1 MARLPR
7 YYIKNQPQ
15 LVMQRG
21 IDQQDVFYHDD
32 DYQRYLECLE
42 AAASANRLK
51 IHAYVLMPDHVQL
64 LVSPGTEQGI
74 PRALQSLGRNYAQY
88 LNNNYWRGGALWE
101 GRYRATILD
110 GKNYLLSC
118 SRYIEQNPVRSG
130 LVKHPKEYS
139 WSSYGRNALGYE
151 NSLISEHRVYR
162 ALGAT
167 EQARNKAYRSL
178 FRKKMSL
185 DEEAL
190 IYESTL
196 KGWALGDSRFIARI
210 EKTGG
215 RRATPLPRGR
225 PRLSDSSE

>member
-15 LVMQRG
+15 LIMQRG
-21 IDQQDVFYHDD
+21 IDQQDVFFHED
-32 DYQRYLECLE
+32 DYPCYLECLE

-64 LVSPGTEQGI
+64 LASPGTDQGI
-74 PRALQSLGRNYAQY
+74 PRTLQALGRNYAQY
-88 LNNNYWRGGALWE
+88 LNDNYWRGGALWE

-110 GKNYLLSC
+110 SKDYLLSC
-118 SRYIEQNPVRSG
+118 SRYIEQNPLRSG
-130 LVKHPKEYS
+130 LVKHPKEYF
-139 WSSYGRNALGYE
+139 WSSYRHNAMGYE
-151 NSLISEHRVYR
+151 DSLISEHKIYR
-162 ALGAT
+162 ALGT
-167 EQARNKAYRSL
+167 SERERNKAYRSL

-185 DEEAL
+185 DEETM

-210 EKTGG
+210 EKMGG

-225 PRLSDSSE
+225 PRLSNR